1 MLLKR
6 LLVPVVLMLLVTSC
20 KKSKGDIDEPQGPGR
35 PDGNPEDSIYN
46 PVDVPAAAS
55 QGFFLDDW
63 APLSFTTPDFTL
75 TGPAGGTATDTV
87 NIDLNKVITKV
98 PKWVYG
104 NNANPYMSQIVDQPV
119 LLNHINKLAPR
130 VIRFPGGNLSSL
142 YFWDQERGQAPAD
155 VADTL
160 YDTNLQPYEVS
171 PGEPHYTYWAGKNNE
186 SWSLSLANYYT
197 VLQHT
202 NSKGMITV
210 NYPYARYGLSE
221 NPVAVAAHYAAN
233 WVRHDAG
240 RTKFWEIGNE
250 VNGPWQAGYK
260 INTRQ
265 NKDGQ
270 PEIINGTIYGQ
281 HFKVFVDSMKKAAQ
295 GIGSTIYIGAVL
307 EGVDATNSWNV
318 TARTWNNEF
327 FIAAGNAADFF
338 IVHDYF
344 QDATSSARVI
354 LNSAE
359 VTIPKIAAYLKTNT
373 AANLVQ
379 MKPIA
384 LTEWN
389 IWATGSKQMVSNVAG
404 VHATLALGEIIKN
417 KFGQAARWDLANA
430 WDNGDDHG
438 TFNNGFSNPAED
450 AWNPRPSFFHM
461 YYFQKFF
468 GDRMVESAIRSNSGA
483 GDLVAYASSFS
494 SGEAGVILVNKGT
507 SNRTVAVN
515 FKHFKAGNRYYWYTL
530 SGSNDNGEYSTK
542 VLVNGQTNSGAVGG
556 PTDYSAVKA
565 MAAPLTG
572 TLKVA
577 VPPGS
582 VVYMV
587 AAKP

>member
-1 MLLKR
+1 MLPAR
-6 LLVPVVLMLLVTSC
+6 AIAIIVSFVIAVSC
-20 KKSKGDIDEPQGPGR
+20 KKDSGGGDPEPPPPPGG
-35 PDGNPEDSIYN
+35 GNPADSVYN
-46 PVDVPAAAS
+46 PVEAAVTAS
-55 QGFFLDDW
+55 QGFFLNDW

-75 TGPAGGTATDTV
+75 TGPAAGVVTDTV
-87 NIDLNKVITKV
+87 NIDLNKVVTKV
-98 PKWVYG
+98 SKWLYG
-104 NNANPYMSQIVDQPV
+104 NNVNPFMTQIIDQPV
-119 LLNHINKLAPR
+119 LMNHITRLAPQ
-130 VIRFPGGNLSSL
+130 VIRFPGGNLSSV
-142 YFWDQERGQAPAD
+142 YFWDQERGHAPAD

-160 YDTNLQPYEVS
+160 YDSNLQPFQVS
-171 PGEPHYTYWAGKNNE
+171 AGDPHYSFWYGKNNDG
-186 SWSLSLANYYT
+186 WTLSLANYYT
-197 VLQHT
+197 LLQNT

-210 NYPYARYGLSE
+210 NYPYARYGRS
-221 NPVAVAAHYAAN
+221 NDPVAVAAHYAAN

-281 HFKVFVDSMKKAAQ
+281 HFKVFVDSMKKAATEV
-295 GIGSTIYIGAVL
+295 GATIYIGAVL
-307 EGVDATNSWNV
+307 EAVDASTSWNV

-327 FIAAGNAADFF
+327 FTAARNAADFF

-354 LNSAE
+354 LNSAQ
-359 VTIPKIAAYLKTNT
+359 VTIPKIADYLKSNT
-373 AANLVQ
+373 AANGVQ

-404 VHATLALGEIIKN
+404 VHAALVLGEIIKN

-430 WDNGDDHG
+430 WESGNDHG
-438 TFNNGFSNPAED
+438 TFNNGTSNPAEA

-468 GDRMVESAIRSNSGA
+468 GDRMVEAQIKSNSTS

-494 SGEAGVILVNKGT
+494 SGEAGVVLVNKGT

-515 FKHFKAGNRYYWYTL
+515 FRHFKAGNRYYWYTL
-530 SGSNDNGEYSTK
+530 GAGNDNGEYPNK
-542 VLVNGQTNSGAVGG
+542 VLVNGQTNSGPVGG
-556 PTDYSAVKA
+556 PADYASVKA

-572 TLKVA
+572 TLKIA
-577 VPPGS
+577 VPPGA
-582 VVYMV
+582 VVYLV

>member
-344 QDATSSARVI
+344 QNATSSARVI

>member
-1 MLLKR
+1 MSPR
-6 LLVPVVLMLLVTSC
+6 VPVDPTVILRIPFTILLTFQRLRHRV
-20 KKSKGDIDEPQGPGR
+20 
-35 PDGNPEDSIYN
+35 
-46 PVDVPAAAS
+46 
-55 QGFFLDDW
+55 FFLDDW

-221 NPVAVAAHYAAN
+221 NPVAVAAHNAAN